1 MITIDTEVQNRIR
14 SPLNADNMGLRYK
27 TTSGYYTF
35 TSPSLW
41 TIEKNLFHLLRNST
55 RKTFIPRWCMKPDY
69 LSYDEYNTP
78 ILDYLLMY
86 VNSIFTM
93 EDFDL
98 DTVIVPSF
106 SSIISICKDK
116 FSKKSFGELESVDW

>member
-1 MITIDTEVQNRIR
+1 MITIDVEAQNRVR
-14 SPLNADNMGLRYK
+14 SPLNPDNMGLRYK
-27 TTSGYYTF
+27 TESGYYTF

-55 RKTFIPRWCMKPDY
+55 RVTFTPRWYMKPDY
-69 LSYDEYNTP
+69 LSYDEYKTP

-86 VNSIFTM
+86 VNNVFTM

-116 FSKKSFGELESVDW
+116 FSMKSFGELETVTW